1 LKIRTSFDSRSEAAK
16 GGIAKWLTGPEFK
29 KWLLPLA
36 LVLVFQTLV
45 MLGWFQKAENGLY
58 DYWFKLRG
66 AIDPGEQVVILA
78 VDDPSIQRL
87 GPWAWPR
94 SLHAQLLDL
103 LQDARV
109 VCFDLTF
116 AAGQDPDNDI
126 ALGEAISRH
135 ERVVLSGKFV
145 FHRDE
150 NGDNLQSIE
159 IPTQELLVGNPSLG
173 YVNMATD
180 SDNVVRRPS
189 LVDTNMLDMPIP
201 SLALAVVMAAEELS
215 PDDLKLSSG
224 WLEAGKHR
232 IPLNEENRAL
242 ATFYGPMHTFKTISY
257 ADVIE
262 GVIEPEYFKDKIV
275 IIGPETAEDHDTYA
289 TPCTASNMVAPG
301 LLPSPGVEIHA
312 SMVKSILDDSWYR
325 EINPGL
331 NFLFLL
337 GLILL
342 TFAAVSGRGS
352 WIGLT
357 AALIAIAAAL
367 GAAYLAWQSHWWLQ
381 AVAPVS
387 AIFCTY
393 AGTTAYDFIQSEM
406 ERRKTRAVF
415 SRYVSPDV
423 VEELM
428 KDPDRAELGGAKKVV
443 TIMFADIRGFTAYSE
458 NKDPVDV
465 ITRLNQYLTVMTRT
479 IQKHGGTLDK
489 YLGDGLM
496 AFFGA
501 PIYYEDHGERAIKAA
516 VEIQDTIKELNAE
529 WTEKDGSPPLLV
541 AIGINTGPAVVGN
554 VGSPE
559 RMDYTLIGEDV
570 NLASRTEALTKLFET
585 LVLISERSYAVLP
598 EGKIKDSLYYVGE
611 ELVKGFTHP
620 IKVYSL
626 SGLDLHFEKSKD
638 KGFK

>member
-1 LKIRTSFDSRSEAAK
+1 MSDKKPPNSQFKADKKGIEKQFDINRY
-16 GGIAKWLTGPEFK
+16 K
-29 KWLLPLA
+29 KWILPVTLI
-36 LVLVFQTLV
+36 LVFQALV
-45 MLGWFQKAENGLY
+45 MLGLFQKAENGLY
-58 DYWFKLRG
+58 DYWFKMRG
-66 AIDPGEQVVILA
+66 AMDPGEQVVVLA
-78 VDDPSIQRL
+78 VDDASIQRI

-94 SLHAQLLDL
+94 GIHAHLLEL
-103 LQDARV
+103 LKDTRV

-116 AAGQDPDNDI
+116 AAEQDTDNDT
-126 ALGEAISRH
+126 ALGEAIERH
-135 ERVVLSGKFV
+135 GRVVLSGKIV

-150 NGDNLQSIE
+150 TDETIQGIE
-159 IPTQELLVGNPSLG
+159 IPIHDLLAGNPGLG
-173 YVNMATD
+173 FVNMATD
-180 SDNVVRRPS
+180 SDDIVRRPS
-189 LVDTNMLDMPIP
+189 LVDVNLMDIPIP
-201 SLALAVVMAAEELS
+201 SLALAVVMAAEDLTL
-215 PDDLKLSSG
+215 DDLKLGSG

-232 IPLNEENRAL
+232 IPINKENRAL

-262 GVIEPEYFKDKIV
+262 GAVKPEYFKDKIV
-275 IIGPETAEDHDTYA
+275 IIGPETAEDHDTYN
-289 TPCTASNMVAPG
+289 TPCTGSNMVSRG
-301 LLPSPGVEIHA
+301 ELPAPGVEIHA
-312 SMVKSILDDSWYR
+312 SIVQSIMDDSWYR
-325 EINPGL
+325 EVSPWL

-337 GLILL
+337 SLILL
-342 TFAAVSGRGS
+342 TFFAVSGRGS

-357 AALIAIAAAL
+357 TALVAIAVAL
-367 GAAYLAWQSHWWLQ
+367 GTAYLAWQSHWWLY
-381 AVAPVS
+381 AVAPIT
-387 AIFCTY
+387 AIFFTY
-393 AGTTAYDFIQSEM
+393 AGTTAYDFIQSEI

-428 KDPDRAELGGAKKVV
+428 KDPDSVELGGAKKIV

-465 ITRLNQYLTVMTRT
+465 ITRLNEYLTVMTRA

-501 PIYYEDHGERAIKAA
+501 PIYYEDHVERAVRAA
-516 VEIQDTIKELNAE
+516 VEMQEAIKQLNTE
-529 WTEKDGSPPLLV
+529 WAQRDGSQPLLV

-585 LVLISERSYAVLP
+585 LVLVSERSYNLLP
-598 EGKIKDSLYYVGE
+598 EGEVKESLYYVGE
-611 ELVKGFTHP
+611 ELVKGFTHS

-626 SGLDLHFEKSKD
+626 TGLDLHFEKSKD

>member
-1 LKIRTSFDSRSEAAK
+1 MRGRKSVDSQSEIPK
-16 GGIAKWLTGPEFK
+16 DSIAKQLTKPEFK
-29 KWLLPLA
+29 KWLLPLV
-36 LVLVFQTLV
+36 LILVFQTLV
-45 MLGWFQKAENGLY
+45 MLGLFQKAENGLY

-66 AIDPGEQVVILA
+66 AVNPGEQVVILA
-78 VDDPSIQRL
+78 VDDSSIQRL

-103 LQDARV
+103 LQDAKV

-116 AAGQDPDNDI
+116 AAEQDPNNDT

-159 IPTQELLVGNPSLG
+159 IPIQDLLVGNPSLG

-180 SDNVVRRPS
+180 SDSVVRRPS
-189 LVDTNMLDMPIP
+189 LVDVNMLDIPIP
-201 SLALAVVMAAEELS
+201 SLALAIVMAAEGLS

-232 IPLNEENRAL
+232 IPVNAENRAL

-262 GVIEPEYFKDKIV
+262 GVVKPEYFKNKIV

-289 TPCTASNMVAPG
+289 TPSTGSNMVSKG
-301 LLPSPGVEIHA
+301 MLPTPGVEIHA
-312 SMVKSILDDSWYR
+312 SIVKSILDDSWYR
-325 EINPGL
+325 EISPWL

-352 WIGLT
+352 WIGLFT
-357 AALIAIAAAL
+357 ALIAIAAAL
-367 GAAYLAWQSHWWLQ
+367 GAAYLAWQSHWWLH
-381 AVAPVS
+381 AVAPVT
-387 AIFCTY
+387 AIFFTY
-393 AGTTAYDFIQSEM
+393 AGTTAYDFLQSEI

-428 KDPDRAELGGAKKVV
+428 KDPDSVELGGAKKIV

-465 ITRLNQYLTVMTRT
+465 ITRLNEYLTVMTRT

-501 PIYYEDHGERAIKAA
+501 PIYYEDHVERAVRVA
-516 VEIQDTIKELNAE
+516 VEIQEAIKELNIE
-529 WTEKDGSPPLLV
+529 WAEKDGSPPLLV

-585 LVLISERSYAVLP
+585 LVLVSERSYDVLP
-598 EGKIKDSLYYVGE
+598 PGEIKDSLYYMGE
-611 ELVKGFTHP
+611 ELVKGFTNP